1 MNKYFNYKIVYNLQM
16 NNQKSKKRMITKI
29 LKFDENN
36 QCDNGMTKPLLTGCM
51 KIVTIFP
58 GLPKM
63 NKKYLSLNF
72 LQVVLIKNLILLPTV
87 KGFQLK
93 IKNLLIFC
101 NGICVSKY

>member
-58 GLPKM
+58 GLP
-63 NKKYLSLNF
+63 
-72 LQVVLIKNLILLPTV
+72 LI
-87 KGFQLK
+87 
-93 IKNLLIFC
+93 
-101 NGICVSKY
+101 SY